1 MTTNGIRALACG
13 VSAAML
19 VLAAGARGASTAYTQ
34 RAAFDAALAGHTDV
48 RVLDFE
54 SVPAGTTIASGDSLG
69 GITFTFAIDGGFDL
83 IVLDS
88 VLHEID
94 ATSGTRSLGVEE
106 DGDALP
112 LLAGDR
118 FTLGFDRVV
127 HAVGI
132 YVIAGAIGGDIQPGD
147 LVLRVPGRADVAN
160 GAVPD
165 LVLSDGGEA
174 YFLGLVEDDP
184 AAGFTSAEVI
194 TIQPPE
200 GTGRDF
206 DWNADDIVTAVVPE
220 PAAGGAGL
228 VALAVLSGLARRAG
242 RRARR

>member
-1 MTTNGIRALACG
+1 MTTKGMRALGFGISTALLALAP
-13 VSAAML
+13 AAQ
-19 VLAAGARGASTAYTQ
+19 GASTAYTE
-34 RAAFDAALAGHTDV
+34 RAAFDAAIAGHGDV

-54 SVPAGTTIASGDSLG
+54 SVPAGTTIASGESLEG
-69 GITFTFAIDGGFDL
+69 VTFTFEIEGGFDL

-88 VLHEID
+88 EID
-94 ATSGTRSLGVEE
+94 EIDTTSGSRSLGVEE
-106 DGDALP
+106 EGVPLP
-112 LLAGDR
+112 LLAGDG

-147 LVLRVPGRADVAN
+147 IMLRVPGRAAVTN
-160 GAVPD
+160 GAEPD
-165 LVLSDGGEA
+165 LVLGDGGEA

-194 TIQPPE
+194 TILPPE
-200 GTGRDF
+200 GTERDF

-228 VALAVLSGLARRAG
+228 VALVVLSGLARRA
-242 RRARR
+242 ARGARC